1 MFSRIPESFV
11 LFRKHMQVFIETEA
25 TKLVKDDKIKNE
37 VLVAQLIELRDKLHN
52 IWQKSMNGDMN
63 IEITI
68 KSGF

>member
-1 MFSRIPESFV
+1 
-11 LFRKHMQVFIETEA
+11 MQVFIETEA